1 MSVVD
6 VSLARRQRRVGA
18 VALLGIIVV
27 LVGLAGRLVHIQ
39 LSLGPQLVKLA
50 ERQRQGRSMLPAYRG
65 QILDARGRLVAVTR
79 LVPDVFVD
87 PALVDDIDS
96 LSAELAARLNEEP
109 DTIASKIRSRAD
121 KRYVRLASRVDAV
134 TADAVRDLH
143 HAAVG
148 LERRPVRMYPLGMSM
163 AHVLGFVGRDGAGL
177 EGIERAYEKHLRG
190 TDGRRATIRDARR
203 RALWRTPGGLVEPI
217 DGGHLVLTIDAEIQ
231 RITEES
237 LGQAIDDFEAESGVA
252 VVMSP
257 LTGDVLAMACW
268 PAFDPNHPGGSSSED
283 RRNRAVT
290 DPIEP
295 GSTFKPI
302 IASGALDGGFVSRT
316 EKIDCGSGVKRF
328 GRRLVRDVS
337 SNGVR
342 DIKGIITKSSNVGM
356 AIIADRMGNPAL
368 YRTVRGYG
376 FGDLTGIGLP
386 GESPGI
392 VHPLSRWTRM
402 STTSI
407 SFGYEIGVTPLQLL
421 TAFCAILNDGVLLKP
436 RIVRARRAADGHVL
450 EWFTGPQPVRRV
462 ISHETA
468 QYLAFDVLPS
478 VVEDGGGHRAQLDR
492 YRVAGKTGTAKLTYK
507 NRKGYEDGAY
517 HSLFLGAAPVAGVE
531 VAALVIVRRPN
542 PKRGYYGG
550 VVSAPAVAK
559 ILRETLAYLGV
570 PSDKPTMVAAR

>member
-1 MSVVD
+1 M
-6 VSLARRQRRVGA
+6 
-18 VALLGIIVV
+18 
-27 LVGLAGRLVHIQ
+27 
-39 LSLGPQLVKLA
+39 
-50 ERQRQGRSMLPAYRG
+50 
-65 QILDARGRLVAVTR
+65 
-79 LVPDVFVD
+79 
-87 PALVDDIDS
+87 
-96 LSAELAARLNEEP
+96 
-109 DTIASKIRSRAD
+109 
-121 KRYVRLASRVDAV
+121 
-134 TADAVRDLH
+134 
-143 HAAVG
+143 
-148 LERRPVRMYPLGMSM
+148 
-163 AHVLGFVGRDGAGL
+163 
-177 EGIERAYEKHLRG
+177 
-190 TDGRRATIRDARR
+190 
-203 RALWRTPGGLVEPI
+203 
-217 DGGHLVLTIDAEIQ
+217 
-231 RITEES
+231 
-237 LGQAIDDFEAESGVA
+237 
-252 VVMSP
+252 
-257 LTGDVLAMACW
+257 
-268 PAFDPNHPGGSSSED
+268 
-283 RRNRAVT
+283 
-290 DPIEP
+290 
-295 GSTFKPI
+295 
-302 IASGALDGGFVSRT
+302 SRT

-478 VVEDGGGHRAQLDR
+478 VGEDGGGHRAQLDR

-507 NRKGYEDGAY
+507 NRQGYEDGAY